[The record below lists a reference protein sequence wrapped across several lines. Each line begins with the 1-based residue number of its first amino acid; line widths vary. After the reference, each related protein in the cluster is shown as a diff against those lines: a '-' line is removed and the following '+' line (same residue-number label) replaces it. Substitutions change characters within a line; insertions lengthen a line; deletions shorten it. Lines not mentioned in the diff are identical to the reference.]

1 MGQTNQDG
9 KLVPFVKMS
18 GSGNDF
24 VVIDNRKLNIGVTP
38 SWIKKVCHRRFGVG
52 ADGVLMVENSQ
63 SVDFEMKTFNS
74 DGSECEMCGNGA
86 RCIARYAYLKGIA
99 SSKMQFETLVG
110 LVEAEIINK
119 KVKVKLLDPKDIKLN
134 LKIDTHCIHFVNMGV
149 PHTVLF
155 VDELDKIN
163 VVGLGKGLRLHSYF
177 QPKGTNVNFVEI
189 VNNIQLKVRT
199 YERGV
204 EDETLACGT
213 GSAASACIAALLNR
227 VNSPVYVVT
236 KGGEII
242 KVSFDKE
249 GTRIKNLYIEGNADI
264 IFEGKLLLR
273 VM

>member
-1 MGQTNQDG
+1 MI
-9 KLVPFVKMS
+9 PFVKMS

-24 VVIDNRKLNIGVTP
+24 VVIDNRKLNIVVTA

-52 ADGVLMVENSQ
+52 ADGVLMIENSQ
-63 SVDFEMKTFNS
+63 SADFEMKTFNS

-119 KVKVKLLDPKDIKLN
+119 KVKVKLLDPKDSKLN
-134 LKIDTHCIHFVNMGV
+134 LRINSHCVHFVNMGV

-155 VDELDKIN
+155 TEEIDKID
-163 VVGLGKGLRLHSYF
+163 VIKLGRELRFHSYF
-177 QPKGTNVNFVEI
+177 STGFFEQPKGTNVNFVEV
-189 VNNIQLKVRT
+189 VNNTQLKVRT

-204 EDETLACGT
+204 ENETLACGT
-213 GSAASACIAALLNR
+213 GSAASVCIAAMLGK
-227 VNSPVYVVT
+227 VNSPVDVIT

-242 KVSFDKE
+242 KVYFNKE
-249 GTRIKNLYIEGNADI
+249 EARIKNLYIEGNVDI
-264 IFEGKLLLR
+264 IFEGKLLFS
-273 VM
+273 

>member
-1 MGQTNQDG
+1 LGQINQDG

-63 SVDFEMKTFNS
+63 IADFEMKAFNS

-86 RCIARYAYLKGIA
+86 RCIAQYAYLKGIA

-155 VDELDKIN
+155 VDEIDRID
-163 VVGLGKGLRLHSYF
+163 VIELGKEFRFHDYF
-177 QPKGTNVNFVEI
+177 QPQGTNVNFVE
-189 VNNIQLKVRT
+189 VMNNSQIKIRT

-204 EDETLACGT
+204 ENETLACGT
-213 GSAASACIAALLNR
+213 GSAASVCIAALLNR
-227 VNSPVYVVT
+227 ANSPVDVIT

-242 KVSFDKE
+242 KVYFDKD
-249 GTRIKNLYIEGNADI
+249 GTRIINLYIEGNADI
-264 IFEGKLLLR
+264 IFEGKLLFN
-273 VM
+273 